1 MVYTTTVI
9 LPIMPFVEPLY
20 VEHHD
25 LGNTVGSNIQL
36 ELCEVCDKHVPGQVI
51 CIQIVRG
58 GSIWLKTAHARAH
71 MINKIK
77 NIEVNNN
84 IVELC
89 DNYPTSKPVPN
100 EKIMFRDIPFSVKDS
115 AILQYLEKQKGIT
128 VKTGVIH
135 SRIRDQQNKLTRF
148 CSRERTVFSRA

>member
-1 MVYTTTVI
+1 MT
-9 LPIMPFVEPLY
+9 
-20 VEHHD
+20 
-25 LGNTVGSNIQL
+25 
-36 ELCEVCDKHVPGQVI
+36 
-51 CIQIVRG
+51 
-58 GSIWLKTAHARAH
+58 
-71 MINKIK
+71 NKIK

-89 DNYPTSKPVPN
+89 DNYPTSKLVPN
-100 EKIMFRDIPFSVKDS
+100 EKIMFRDLPFSVKDS

-148 CSRERTVFSRA
+148 CSGDRFVYVKGQFSHALHTTAMVESHRCRILHKSQFDACIRCPETRI